1 MFSIDDRAIAR
12 ALAPLAAD
20 WGLMRVAGADA
31 ATFLQSQLT
40 NDVASLETS
49 RATLAGYCSA
59 KGRLLASFVVWRPS
73 ADEFLLAC
81 SADVL
86 AATLK
91 RLSMFVLRAK
101 CKVTDAGAAL
111 EGAMGDDVPANVG
124 AAPALHVVD
133 GWVRLPDVDAVARA
147 WRVAPS
153 LGARDAGVAPDV
165 HARDVWRWLEVRSG
179 WPRITAA
186 VSDAFVPQMVNLE
199 LVGGVSFSK
208 GCYPGQEIVARSQYR
223 GTLKRRMHL
232 FDGNASTR
240 PGDEVFHDADPSQP
254 AGTVVDAASSGDAH
268 AVLVSLKSALLDTA
282 GNWHLRSADG
292 PVIARQPMPYDVPRE
307 AEAV

>member
-1 MFSIDDRAIAR
+1 MSSIDVRAIAQ
-12 ALAPLAAD
+12 PLVPLGED
-20 WGLMRVAGADA
+20 WRLMRVAGADA

-40 NDVASLETS
+40 NDVASLDAQH
-49 RATLAGYCSA
+49 ATLAGYCSA
-59 KGRLLASFVVWRPS
+59 KGRLLATFAVWRPS

-86 AATLK
+86 AATMK

-101 CKVTDAGAAL
+101 CKVTDAGAGL
-111 EGAMGDDVPANVG
+111 EGAIGDSVPQHVR
-124 AAPALHVVD
+124 AARAMQVVD
-133 GWVRLPDVDAVARA
+133 GWVRLPDVDGIARA
-147 WRVAPS
+147 WRVSAS
-153 LGARDAGVAPDV
+153 IDDGSAPD
-165 HARDVWRWLEVRSG
+165 ARGRDVWRWLEVRSG

-232 FDGNASTR
+232 FAGGTSAK

-254 AGTVVDAASSGDAH
+254 SGTVVDAASNGTAH
-268 AVLVSLKSALLDTA
+268 AILVSLKSALLDSPGA
-282 GNWHLRSADG
+282 WHLRSVDG
-292 PVIARQPMPYDVPRE
+292 PIIERQALPYDVPRE